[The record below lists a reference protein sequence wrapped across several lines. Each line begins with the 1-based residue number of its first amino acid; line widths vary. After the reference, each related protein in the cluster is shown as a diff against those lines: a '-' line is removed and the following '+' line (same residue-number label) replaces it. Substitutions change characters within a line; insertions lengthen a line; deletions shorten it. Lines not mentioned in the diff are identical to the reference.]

1 MCNGDTDSDG
11 LPDSWEI
18 TQFGNITSQNGTGD
32 PDGDG
37 LTNLQEYQSGTN
49 PNWSDTDGDGLP
61 DGWEVANAFNP
72 NNSSDAYADSDG
84 DGLTNFE
91 EYRLGTNPHQGN
103 VASISFTPVGHYF
116 SSAQN
121 VTITCPTTGAIIHYT
136 INGEEP
142 TESDAVIASGSSI
155 LVDQDLTLKAKAWKT
170 GWITSDTESEGY
182 QIGGTP
188 NQAPTLT
195 ISPPGSTTFLA
206 SDEIQILVDA
216 SDVDGIISKIQLFH
230 GNFKVAETISSPL
243 NYLLENVLAGTYTF
257 TAKAFDDW
265 GAVTVSSP
273 ITITVNSSG
282 PVVSLDGSQF
292 YFTSSPG
299 TLIAAVR
306 GVNPGA
312 LTTLTLNGAPLPA
325 RMGVFP
331 INANL
336 VEGANQF
343 TLVATDNQSRSAQA
357 TTTVYLDS
365 VHPAVSITGPPNN
378 SSFNTTRVNV
388 QGTYTEASLKRITVN
403 GVVANVSGNT
413 FEARSVPL
421 ASGANTIIATAE
433 DLAGNTGTASITVTQ
448 TASPVD
454 PVQLT
459 ATPVG
464 GFAPLNVNF
473 TPQATVPGT
482 IQQVL
487 YDFEG
492 DGVVDLTRTDLLA
505 INHSYPSAAEYFPVV
520 TVVTTSGR
528 FSSLGGWNADLSTTG
543 GTPQMRITVQTPPQ
557 QVGSSISIT
566 DPVDVKWTA
575 DGKLYVL
582 SRSLASISEY
592 DANNSVVRSVS
603 AIGAVPRGLDVDSGG
618 NVYVALSGDNQVKK
632 YLPITGT
639 FQLDTTFNNTGYIG
653 KADRTAGTGNGEF
666 NAPFDVAVTPD
677 GSEIAVSDSGNHRIQ
692 FFNAGGPFLLAF
704 GQLGADLGQFNSP
717 KGLVFDSIGI
727 LHIVDSGN
735 NRIVLAQDTG
745 VIGTSGVAGTALGQF
760 QGAINLGV
768 GDRGIYV
775 ADTGNNRIQK
785 LDLAGTGE
793 GASLTPLNPRLA
805 LSTELGLNQPNSVT
819 AVANLL
825 EERMYVADTGNNRV
839 LLVKLPASSS
849 NDPVTVWNLMT
860 QRLLAG
866 DIPGAIPYFSS
877 VSADKY
883 REAFLS
889 IGTTDLTSVISQI
902 GAITPVFIGGSD
914 AQYRFDQDIQE
925 GITITFPISFVLENG
940 TWKILEF

>member
-1 MCNGDTDSDG
+1 M
-11 LPDSWEI
+11 
-18 TQFGNITSQNGTGD
+18 
-32 PDGDG
+32 
-37 LTNLQEYQSGTN
+37 
-49 PNWSDTDGDGLP
+49 
-61 DGWEVANAFNP
+61 V
-72 NNSSDAYADSDG
+72 
-84 DGLTNFE
+84 
-91 EYRLGTNPHQGN
+91 
-103 VASISFTPVGHYF
+103 SIYM
-116 SSAQN
+116 
-121 VTITCPTTGAIIHYT
+121 
-136 INGEEP
+136 
-142 TESDAVIASGSSI
+142 
-155 LVDQDLTLKAKAWKT
+155 
-170 GWITSDTESEGY
+170 
-182 QIGGTP
+182 
-188 NQAPTLT
+188 
-195 ISPPGSTTFLA
+195 
-206 SDEIQILVDA
+206 
-216 SDVDGIISKIQLFH
+216 LFH
-230 GNFKVAETISSPL
+230 VGGSRKLLGGAPFFSVRDGTMIRFGQKSPW
-243 NYLLENVLAGTYTF
+243 EKWTDDFAGALAPQNRG
-257 TAKAFDDW
+257 DCIEIDL
-265 GAVTVSSP
+265 GAVRKPSEIIAKMSA

-282 PVVSLDGSQF
+282 PAVSLEGSEV

-299 TLIAAVR
+299 TLIATVT

-312 LTTLTLNGAPLPA
+312 LTTLTLNGASVPA
-325 RMGVFP
+325 RMGVFA

-343 TLVATDNQSRSAQA
+343 TLVATDNQSRTAQA

-365 VHPAVSITGPPNN
+365 VHPTVSITAPPNN

-388 QGTYTEASLKRITVN
+388 QGTFTEASLKQITVN
-403 GVVANVSGNT
+403 GVLANVSGNT

-421 ASGANTIIATAE
+421 ATGANTIIATAE

-459 ATPVG
+459 ASPVG
-464 GFAPLNVNF
+464 GFAPLNVSF

-492 DGVVDLTRTDLLA
+492 DGGLDLTRTDLLA
-505 INHSYPSAAEYFPVV
+505 ISHTYSSAGEYFPVV

-528 FSSLGGWNADLSTTG
+528 FSSLGGWNADPSTTG

-566 DPVDVKWTA
+566 DPVDVKWTS

-582 SRSLASISEY
+582 SRSLASITEY

-603 AIGAVPRGLDVDSGG
+603 AIGSVPRGLDVDSGG

-677 GSEIAVSDSGNHRIQ
+677 GAEIAVSDSGNHRIQ
-692 FFNAGGPFLLAF
+692 IFSAGGPFLTAF
-704 GQLGADLGQFNSP
+704 GQLGTDFGQFNTP

-727 LHIVDSGN
+727 LYIVDAGN

-745 VIGTSGVAGTALGQF
+745 VIGLSGAAGTALGQF

-768 GDRGIYV
+768 GERGVYI
-775 ADTGNNRIQK
+775 ADTGKNRIQK
-785 LDLAGTGE
+785 LDQAGTGE
-793 GASLTPLNPRLA
+793 GSSLTPLNPRLA
-805 LSTELGLNQPNSVT
+805 LSAEFGLNQPNSVT

-839 LLVKLPASSS
+839 LLVKLPASPS
-849 NDPVTVWNLMT
+849 NDPATVWTLMT
-860 QRLLAG
+860 QRLLAA
-866 DIPGAIPYFSS
+866 DIPGAIPYFSG

-889 IGTTDLTSVISQI
+889 IGTTDLAQVISQI
-902 GAITPVFIGGSD
+902 GTITPVFIGGSD
-914 AQYRFDQDIQE
+914 AQYRFDQLIQ
-925 GITITFPISFVLENG
+925 GITITFPINFVLENG